1 MPPRG
6 GALIIGKRRM
16 ALAGVLFA
24 LPSIIG
30 LMLFVVIPMVSSLV
44 LSFTDYRIV
53 NTPKFIGFDNY
64 TRLFDGKDPY
74 FYNSLWVTFKYVILR
89 VPLGLLFSFIV
100 ALLLN
105 QEFIKGKSIFR
116 TIFYLPVIVPA
127 VASSMI
133 WIWLFS
139 PDLGLIN
146 NVLSA
151 LHLPTFNWLDSEVMV
166 VPSIVLMSLWG
177 IGSTVIIFLA
187 GLQGVPRS
195 LYEAAT
201 VDGAGAWT
209 KFRNITVPMMTPI
222 IFFNLIMGSIGAFQV
237 FTEALIM
244 TQGGPNNASLFYN
257 YYIYREAFQF
267 GEMGHASAI
276 AWILF
281 LIILAVTAIFFRT
294 SKAWVFYES
303 EVN

>member
-1 MPPRG
+1 
-6 GALIIGKRRM
+6 
-16 ALAGVLFA
+16 
-24 LPSIIG
+24 
-30 LMLFVVIPMVSSLV
+30 MLFVVIPMVSSLV

-53 NTPKFIGFDNY
+53 NKPQFIGFDNY
-64 TRLFDGKDPY
+64 TRLFDGTDPY
-74 FYNSLWVTFKYVILR
+74 FYKSLWVTFKYVILR
-89 VPLGLLFSFIV
+89 VPLGLIVSFLV

-105 QEFIKGKSIFR
+105 QDFIRGKSIFR

-146 NVLSA
+146 NVLSS
-151 LHLPTFNWLDSEVMV
+151 LNLPTFNWLDSEVMV
-166 VPSIVLMSLWG
+166 IPSIVIMSLWG

-201 VDGAGAWT
+201 VDGAGSFR
-209 KFRNITVPMMTPI
+209 KFRNITIPMMTPI

-281 LIILAVTAIFFRT
+281 LIILAITGLFFRT

-303 EVN
+303 EV

>member
-1 MPPRG
+1 MNYRNRSAFIGIMFAMPGILGLLLFTAAP
-6 GALIIGKRRM
+6 M
-16 ALAGVLFA
+16 LA
-24 LPSIIG
+24 
-30 LMLFVVIPMVSSLV
+30 SLG

-53 NTPKFIGFDNY
+53 NTPKFIGLDNY
-64 TRLFDGKDPY
+64 TRLFDGTDPF
-74 FYNSLWVTFKYVILR
+74 FYKSLWVTFKYVILR
-89 VPLGLLFSFIV
+89 VPIGLVVSFLV

-116 TIFYLPVIVPA
+116 TIYYLPVIVPT
-127 VASSMI
+127 VAASMI

-146 NVLSA
+146 SFLEK
-151 LHLPTFNWLDSEVMV
+151 LHLPTIMWLDSEATVI
-166 VPSIVLMSLWG
+166 PSIVLMSLWG

-201 VDGAGAWT
+201 VDGAGVLR
-209 KFRNITVPMMTPI
+209 KFFNITVPMMTPI

-237 FTEALIM
+237 FAQALIM

-281 LIILAVTAIFFRT
+281 LIILIVTAVFFKS
-294 SKAWVFYES
+294 SKAWVYYES
-303 EVN
+303 EV